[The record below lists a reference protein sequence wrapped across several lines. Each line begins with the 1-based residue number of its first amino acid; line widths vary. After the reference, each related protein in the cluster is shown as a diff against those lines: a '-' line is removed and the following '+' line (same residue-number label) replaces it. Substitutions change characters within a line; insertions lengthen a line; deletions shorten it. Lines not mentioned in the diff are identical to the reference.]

1 MAAGRSINYQINF
14 NANTQQAKAQIDSL
28 FASVNKL
35 ASQPTQI
42 VNVSSLKEGVRTAQ
56 QLQTV
61 LQKSVDATTG
71 DLNLSQFSTQMKN
84 AGLTVTQLASKLN
97 ALGPE
102 GAQAFGQ
109 LTTAVANA
117 QISVKRTTTLF
128 DSFLATLKHTAQYQ
142 LSTTMLNAFIGSI
155 HSAISY
161 VKNLD
166 EALTN
171 ISVVTGM
178 SDAKLADFASRAQSL
193 GKELKASTLEVAN
206 AALIYFQQGDSMA
219 AAMEKATITMKAAN
233 VSFNSSAKQMS
244 EYLTAVWNSYQVGAD
259 QLEHYVDIMAALGS
273 KTATSMEE
281 IAAAMKKVAAT
292 ANTVGVSFDQ
302 MSSIISTVSSV
313 TREAPESI
321 GTAFKTILAR
331 MGDLKVGNLT
341 EDGVTVTLGSVSSQ
355 LKKIG
360 VNILSANG
368 EMRDMGTIIEEV
380 GTKWQ
385 GFNSAQ
391 KAAIAQAIAGKRQYT
406 QMMALFENFGDY
418 QNNLKIA
425 ENSDGALED
434 MQERWATGWEAA
446 ANRVQNAMQGI
457 WSSLINNK
465 AVTAS
470 LNVIADLTN
479 GIGALIEKMGGIV
492 PIIAMIGGAFGTQL
506 GGKASKA
513 ITSVKDRIASLFGKE
528 TSGAKKTRQE
538 FLDQYEKGNM
548 TGTQLQHAKKNLTLS
563 QRYYGMKDRLT
574 QEQRDKWDATTKRL
588 QEAQARETAAE
599 AGKKAA
605 RDKRLFGEQKLNN
618 ITDLSTSEAQ
628 KNLDKIR
635 KNYEKKKADRE
646 KDRGDFDYDKQ
657 LKKLQKQRDS
667 EQQKAD
673 KQYQFLIGESD
684 EKLESLRGKLGGH
697 TAASKKYDNELKE
710 IAEKKKNKHLTR
722 DERAQL
728 TAQEEDLNQKK
739 KDQDQTIANIQAQ
752 IEKERKIRDK
762 NQAELD
768 KPKQDYE
775 KEKEK
780 LDARKAQNDKID
792 KKDKEKYE
800 QQKKEQKEAMLED
813 LAKVGVSE
821 KALSQKNDKGHSLVE
836 AYFSEDKKE
845 AKKAGE
851 EVAQIY
857 KEAVA
862 EGMSNKSKNM
872 TTLNKGKK
880 LSELFAGGDKSD
892 QTKKEIAQD
901 TTKLLTN
908 FNEADGDAEYNQ
920 EILSKIQDQVKD
932 NEKLKNMITTSTGEN
947 GQQTL
952 TFNVKFQVDEENL
965 SEVLD
970 ALNTATDQYDNKIDE
985 QQANQIELG
994 DQYLG
999 EHGSEGI
1006 KQQIEGQQ
1014 EEDIYQEE
1022 IEQAQEDQKKDE
1034 EELGDTAPEVEA
1046 TEAFISLGAA
1056 AVSAYSGIQSVISAF
1071 SALSDPDLSPLEK
1084 ATALITGLSGAI
1096 ISFTSVGRSMNTV
1109 MTWVASAAKVHA
1121 AAAMIEAGATEGQTA
1136 AQLKNTAVTAL
1147 NAKIKDKLNHTQG
1160 GLLAKTLAYIAAL
1173 WSEKP
1178 ALAADGVS
1186 AEAAAAANEALA
1198 AAKLKVIGIA
1208 ALFVVALVGAAIAIN
1223 NFIQSQQE
1231 VKPTLEEVQD
1241 AISNSS
1247 SSIKELKTNLQQLSA
1262 IMNDTSLSY
1271 DEQLEKINEITEA
1284 YGVQASA
1291 LAVLS
1296 GNYANFR
1303 SQISQQAVQQSQI
1316 NVQEAQSN
1324 FELARESADLLNWGN
1339 DSFQGRYDTGY
1350 SFATRDYSPDLKIP
1364 NSRSRFAGWRGIESQ
1379 LPVDRYRA
1387 SLYNDTAWTDYGWMP
1402 DKNTKGLYAEHF
1414 DDVKR
1419 STKNDKVFSQE
1430 GNLWRNEKFVKDLVA
1445 HNFAVSED
1453 FQFGVNKN
1461 KIDVQDLIWL
1471 ENVLTGKEKGY
1482 EDFANFTSLEGTYSN
1497 YIQSVLETKN
1507 INEIIAALENLN
1519 TSQLESQI
1527 YSYFDKKKVD
1537 FLNINGLESDLN
1549 STLDIISGIISDNS
1563 LDWENSFSSILNFL
1577 SGFSSEFG
1585 TATTKIQAL
1594 YELATQTAA
1603 FYGKDVQDVWNKFV
1617 ISKLSTLDADAI
1629 IKIHPTEIQI
1639 DDEGRYHISD
1649 AVESYVQNAVELET
1663 ANNKRSKIKENKNI
1677 LTGNDLTADNLSSLQ
1692 SQDFLTD
1699 ENIELLK
1706 RSGSATRTTLYDSW
1720 YEQFIRDTINADQEQ
1735 LNNLPT
1741 LMREA
1746 EQKKEEGYTDLQER
1760 AQNDEY
1766 SGLTFDHSLTGEAL
1780 YNEIAF
1786 QQEEV
1791 YKKNSL
1797 INQILTDHESMDPS
1811 IFIETYGDI
1820 LEKQWGWDRT
1830 NDSDL
1835 SWLIAQLQD
1844 EQITT
1849 SNTLSLYEELL
1860 NPITLLNNSLL
1871 DYAQQQKDLP
1881 KELENLSYELN
1892 TTILRNKYANTAS
1905 KWSSAISKQGDL
1917 DAETLAVLQSSDE
1930 NALDQYQTLSSSE
1943 WNKYVYEQ
1951 AQSQYDLLLELYD
1964 EDSAEYA
1971 AILDEKKNLTEN
1983 YYKTLQDAAK
1993 QAAELQEKE
2002 WDKIIK
2008 GAESAISAASSISD
2022 GKVTFE
2028 SIENLRAG
2036 LDAAGVSAE
2045 RIEEIIDR
2053 ISNAKGN
2060 KEQIR
2065 ASMVAEAEAA
2075 LAKLGAQ
2082 NAELQEYK
2090 GLVTELDTS
2099 LVDGTEINI
2108 KADVENSQDVTNEVS
2123 TAVKDA
2129 DSSVHVEA
2137 ETDDMGREI
2146 RKAVDNADGTKTITM
2161 ANGSTFTGEVSQA
2174 VDNADGTVTVTLD
2187 NGSKVNISDTLS
2199 AAIKTGT
2206 HNGYIT
2212 LKLGNG
2218 TDFSGE
2224 IKSVLHNPDAD
2235 QIYHLQLADDS
2246 EFATNVSAA
2255 FGIDEQTNKRIVTLG
2270 LDEQNTFAISEQIA
2284 GIFANKDKEGNIIG
2298 WKVKL
2303 ADGSIKDIT
2312 AQIETQRQ
2320 ALGEDGV
2327 IDIDALLDID
2337 DKQLTDLDGNLKN
2350 TRYVKVVAQIDK
2362 SQLERLNYYQDVW
2375 KNGMTRNDRNW
2386 YYGIAR
2392 YASVMTKE
2400 GLKEITKDKYI
2411 PDLATG
2417 KQQQGYAEQLALL
2430 QFADNLKENDELLK
2444 DGIIEEDGKFSLN
2457 EDSLLG
2463 SFLSVVTA
2471 MIRSGDKNNIYVAQM
2486 LLEGI
2491 GSSLQH
2497 LIPGFDWVS
2506 FLTGLDDGVYGG
2518 FAQVLRIESPSKLT
2532 MGLAPWLLAGLSVG
2546 IKKEVSNWN
2555 MPDIFPLTEKI
2566 SNGFKEV
2573 LNEVDW
2579 NKDLD
2584 TLLND
2589 NDLIEKF
2596 NKIGISTETYQN
2608 LVKSV
2613 ATNKQQKD
2621 SIVNSQAFK
2630 DEVNRRYYSANNLAT
2645 PGINQSYVFVNDDGT
2660 LYKYSNSNR
2669 PIRRYKSKSQISDEV
2684 LAEWGNSVNLQRA
2697 MAQATQEY
2705 FDNYFETKEWN
2716 TDSEQFSAVQKN
2728 ILNSAMAAALKKIG
2742 AQSYEDVM
2750 NNSVLFDN
2758 FYAEFMRYLNEEG
2771 KQIQNAVDQ
2780 TWASIK
2786 DSWLNGL
2793 KEIYAEDEEIAQKT
2807 YSLWENTFKAIA
2819 TARQSILE
2827 GKTPIEGMF
2836 GDTSALSAIVESYL
2850 NAGKKIEEVKN
2861 ILTGDDVSQL
2871 IFEPFDFEN
2880 YRNSGNQR
2888 YLNTNKGGTQ
2898 FTDTTWQQY
2907 NANVDKEIDA
2917 WMAKDDRNQFM
2928 AEVLTPEKL
2937 AKLEAGTDEEKAF
2950 FAELLEKGIVTQ
2962 NENTK
2967 NYSFDSTHEI
2977 TGEIIELWKNALHLF
2992 TQEEVNNVLSTA
3004 WTEVAAQRYNIA
3016 DSGRTTAE
3024 TAIAK
3029 QQSDLDA
3036 VQKAKELKLQGKDLD
3051 SLTYDEK
3058 QAVLRLTGAQDLASV
3073 SLDSLNSAA
3082 SKCANIIANLAN
3094 TMAQAMYLIQNGQ
3107 ADTFEIGEDGTVT
3120 AYKYETV
3127 DKVDDVKYKQYMRD
3141 HGYGFDEKSGK
3152 YFQLSADGQSF
3163 ETTGEG
3169 NNKEKIEADQ
3179 TLLDA
3184 AHKFATTVKIK
3195 VELTGDKANVTGST
3209 VDSGQA
3215 AVEDLKKT
3223 ARDSAASLADMSAEE
3238 FDDYTARLYEILD
3251 TTGKA
3256 FSALDETETQ
3266 AFYNLTTKI
3275 KLAEDGFSA
3284 LQATSKDTWK
3294 ILNKQTKVST
3304 SEYSKTLSAMKSNM
3318 SKIFGV
3324 DLKKLTNKFVEDHLD
3339 ELHKMATGTEKE
3351 AIAAQDAIQD
3361 DLVAAFMETE
3371 GLDATVTINVD
3382 GVPTA
3387 INILDLFQ
3395 NQLDQWDGKDIGFTI
3410 TPDMTPAIDSMNS
3423 LIQTGTMAATQI
3435 DKALN
3440 SIGWE
3445 PKITWQKVQ
3454 MVNDTATEGMVTVQD
3469 DNGKTYTVRQSDVM
3483 TTNNETYI
3491 PIIGSA
3497 TKISAPGGGPRPN
3510 LSGGGGSKAKKLDKK
3525 DPEDEI
3531 ERYHHVNKTLDRLSN
3546 QLDEVDKKKS
3556 RIYGKSYLD
3565 YISQEIALT
3574 EKQCDTYQRYID
3586 EAKEYLKLDTERVV
3600 SLGAIFDE
3608 YGNIANYDQVMQNI
3622 LDAYNAFIDEYN
3634 AMDADTQQSE
3644 EVEQRKEDWDKW
3656 YDEKKKW
3663 IENYEETVQTIY
3675 EQNNN
3680 LLDAQN
3686 KISEKMLEGIQYKV
3700 EIHVELTDAEKE
3712 YLDYINNKYEEI
3724 LMKQGEAMSNLVKE
3738 TDLTVSNLAALGKEK
3753 EELDAAFAS
3762 GKLNQANYVDG
3773 LKDLNSQVLD
3783 NLSTLQELKTS
3794 IEEFYGTTLETATS
3808 DFDKQTAKVKAASE
3822 AMSSYISILALV
3834 GKGSNLKELTKFYDS
3849 QYQYNLQSLQMQQE
3863 YLNTLKKEEQ
3873 YYLERINSAEGLTET
3888 ERKQY
3893 EALEETLN
3901 NVQSNI
3907 LSDTQSTLQA
3917 IAEAFNNEVEIIIS
3931 DLEKMIAGSDSSLQD
3946 LADAYSYY
3954 QEQQGRYVTSAREL
3968 YEVNKLNRNIEKT
3981 MATTTSTVNKNL
3993 LAALQERINKQ
4004 SEENEL
4010 TEYNVE
4016 MNQLQYELLL
4026 KKIALEEAQNAK
4038 NTVRL
4043 TRDAGGN
4050 YVYQYTA
4057 NQEDILSKEQEYE
4070 DVLQQINDLS
4080 VNRVRDLESQLLQ
4093 IYQNT
4098 TQKMREIAEDQTL
4111 TEEEK
4116 YAKIQTLMD
4125 QFKEQTNYIQEQYNI
4140 ASAHLIKSNEVISE
4154 HYNKALVEH
4163 SQNAENG
4170 LNQTIAKMIENTQQ
4184 FQQAMED
4191 ACTNKIPSA
4200 MDQMKERID
4209 SVTETTNS
4217 SYGSMADSLGNYNK
4231 VAEDAVD
4238 QNNKI
4243 ADGLE
4248 NEVLPAIHDI
4258 TTAWDEY
4265 ATKLKEV
4272 INVYEEMYQTI
4283 IKTLQAQGKLSN
4295 AEELKSQVQNQGN
4308 SSSNG
4313 GLTDGT
4319 PDVKKPD
4326 TPSSSN
4332 GGGGGGGGNNPT
4344 NDAGTGGTNA
4354 NTLSI
4359 IYKTLV
4365 TAGPSTGTSGGGV
4378 PIGPSTLKVGST
4390 GTIKWN
4396 CADGYVQG
4404 GSEVSDPALAQIS
4417 GNTITALAAGS
4428 VTVTLKYWDRNKT
4441 SINTMTESALSII
4454 NSGKHQLESKKA
4466 DKVYGYATG
4475 GIADFTGPAWLDGT
4489 KSKPELVLSASDTQN
4504 ILATVE
4510 SVRKLDSSTL
4520 RLLNNYI
4527 ANASLAMAFGLSNM
4541 SAQSVLGG
4549 VDTLRQDVHITA
4561 EFPNATNSQEIEDAF
4576 DSLINRAAQFITTK
4590 N

>member
-1 MAAGRSINYQINF
+1 MAVGRSINYQINF

-56 QLQTV
+56 QLQAI
-61 LQKSVDATTG
+61 LQKSVDTTTG

-128 DSFLATLKHTAQYQ
+128 DSFLATLKRTAQYQ
-142 LSTTMLNAFIGSI
+142 LSTTMLNAFVGSI

-178 SDAKLADFASRAQSL
+178 SDAKLANFASRAQAL
-193 GKELKASTLEVAN
+193 GKELKASTLDVAN

-281 IAAAMKKVAAT
+281 IAAAMQKVAAT

-331 MGDLKVGNLT
+331 MGDLKVGSLT
-341 EDGVTVTLGSVSSQ
+341 EDGITVTLGTVSSQ
-355 LKKIG
+355 LKQIG
-360 VNILSANG
+360 VNILGANG
-368 EMRDMGTIIEEV
+368 EMRDMGTIIEEI

-391 KAAIAQAIAGKRQYT
+391 KAALAQAIAGKRQYT

-418 QNNLKIA
+418 QNNMKIA
-425 ENSDGALED
+425 EDSDGTLEN
-434 MQERWATGWEAA
+434 MQNRWATSWEAA

-470 LNVIADLTN
+470 LNVIADITN
-479 GIGALIEKMGGIV
+479 GIGTLIEKMGGIV
-492 PIIAMIGGAFGTQL
+492 PVIAMIGGAFGTQL

-528 TSGAKKTRQE
+528 TSSAKKTRQE

-548 TGTQLQHAKKNLTLS
+548 TGTQLQHAKKNLALS

-635 KNYEKKKADRE
+635 KNYEKKRADRA
-646 KDRGDFDYDKQ
+646 KDRGDFDYKKQ
-657 LKKLQKQRDS
+657 LKELQDQRDS
-667 EQQKAD
+667 EQKKANGQYKSLID
-673 KQYQFLIGESD
+673 ESNKQLN
-684 EKLESLRGKLGGH
+684 SLQGKLGGH
-697 TAASKKYDNELKE
+697 TTASNNYDNQLKE
-710 IAEKKKNKHLTR
+710 IAKEKTNKHLTR
-722 DERAQL
+722 NERAQL
-728 TAQEEDLNQKK
+728 TAQEETLNQKK
-739 KDQDQTIANIQAQ
+739 KDQDQIIADVQAQ

-768 KPKQDYE
+768 KPEQNYA

-792 KKDKEKYE
+792 EKDKEKYE

-813 LAKVGVSE
+813 LAKVGISE
-821 KALSQKNDKGHSLVE
+821 KTLSRKNDKNHSLVE
-836 AYFSEDKKE
+836 AYFSEDKEE

-851 EVAQIY
+851 EVAQTY

-862 EGMSNKSKNM
+862 KGISNKSKNM

-880 LSELFAGGDKSD
+880 LSELFAGGNKSD
-892 QTKKEIAQD
+892 QAKKEIAQD
-901 TTKLLTN
+901 TTELLTN
-908 FNEADGDAEYNQ
+908 LNETDGDTEYNQ
-920 EILSKIQDQVKD
+920 KILSKIQDQVKD

-952 TFNVKFQVDEENL
+952 TFNVEFQVDEENL
-965 SEVLD
+965 GEVLD
-970 ALNTATDQYDNKIDE
+970 VLNTATDQYDNKIDE
-985 QQANQIELG
+985 QQRNQIELG

-1014 EEDIYQEE
+1014 EEDIHQEE

-1034 EELGDTAPEVEA
+1034 EDLGDIAPEVKA

-1056 AVSAYSGIQSVISAF
+1056 AASAYSGIQSVISAF

-1096 ISFTSVGRSMNTV
+1096 ISFTSVGQSMNTV
-1109 MTWVASAAKVHA
+1109 MTWAASAAKAHA

-1136 AQLKNTAVTAL
+1136 AQLKNTAVTEL
-1147 NAKIKDKLNHTQG
+1147 NTKIKNKLNHTQG
-1160 GLLAKTLAYIAAL
+1160 GLLAKTLAYITAL
-1173 WSEKP
+1173 WSEQP
-1178 ALAADGVS
+1178 AVEADGVS
-1186 AEAAAAANEALA
+1186 AEAAAAANKALA

-1247 SSIKELKTNLQQLSA
+1247 SSIRELKTNLQQLSA

-1271 DEQLEKINEITEA
+1271 DEQIEKINEITEA

-1296 GNYANFR
+1296 GNYANFKR
-1303 SQISQQAVQQSQI
+1303 QISEQAVQQSQI
-1316 NVQEAQSN
+1316 NAQEAKSAWNLVKDFLDLTDWWGDN
-1324 FELARESADLLNWGN
+1324 FKGRVKSGNSDLTTHIQTYDPITDSYDIFNANNGWYGLESFMPNK
-1339 DSFQGRYDTGY
+1339 DT
-1350 SFATRDYSPDLKIP
+1350 
-1364 NSRSRFAGWRGIESQ
+1364 
-1379 LPVDRYRA
+1379 YRA
-1387 SLYNDTAWTDYGWMP
+1387 SLYNESTWKALNENWTADG
-1402 DKNTKGLYAEHF
+1402 NTKGFYTEYF
-1414 DDVKR
+1414 NDVSRDSKKTQLFSR
-1419 STKNDKVFSQE
+1419 EGKLWKNSDFIKAL
-1430 GNLWRNEKFVKDLVA
+1430 ND
-1445 HNFAVSED
+1445 HNFAISSD
-1453 FQFGVNKN
+1453 FQFGVSNK
-1461 KIDVQDLIWL
+1461 VTAEDLAWL
-1471 ENVLTGKEKGY
+1471 GKVLTGKEAGY
-1482 EDFANFTSLEGTYSN
+1482 EDFANFTQQEGSYSN
-1497 YIQSVLETKN
+1497 LIWHILENKN
-1507 INEIIAALENLN
+1507 VSQVISALENLN

-1527 YSYFDKKKVD
+1527 YSYFDKNRID
-1537 FLNINGLESDLN
+1537 FLNIDGLESDLT
-1549 STLDIISGIISDNS
+1549 STLGIISGIIRDNS
-1563 LDWENSFSSILNFL
+1563 LDWEDSFLSILNFL

-1603 FYGKDVQDVWNKFV
+1603 FYGKDVQDVWDKFV
-1617 ISKLSTLDADAI
+1617 TSKLSTLDADAI
-1629 IKIHPTEIQI
+1629 IKIHPTEIQM
-1639 DDEGRYHISD
+1639 DKKGNYLISD
-1649 AVESYVQNAVELET
+1649 AVESYVQNAVKSET
-1663 ANNKRSKIKENKNI
+1663 ANNKRGKIKENKSV

-1706 RSGSATRTTLYDSW
+1706 RSGSATRTTLYNSW
-1720 YEQFIRDTINADQEQ
+1720 YEQFIRDTIDADQEQ
-1735 LNNLPT
+1735 LDNLPT
-1741 LMREA
+1741 LMKEA
-1746 EQKKEEGYTDLQER
+1746 EQKREEGYKDLQKR
-1760 AQNDEY
+1760 AQETEY
-1766 SGLTFDHSLTGEAL
+1766 SGLAFDHRLTGEML
-1780 YNEIAF
+1780 YQDIYS
-1786 QQEEV
+1786 QQDKVRKE
-1791 YKKNSL
+1791 NSL
-1797 INQILTDHESMDPS
+1797 INQILADNESMEPS
-1811 IFIETYGDI
+1811 VFIETYGKI
-1820 LEKQWGWDRT
+1820 LKDQYGWNEDDEEHTLSKTITQLKTKQI
-1830 NDSDL
+1830 N
-1835 SWLIAQLQD
+1835 
-1844 EQITT
+1844 T
-1849 SNTLSLYEELL
+1849 SETLSLYNELL
-1860 NPITLLNNSLL
+1860 NPITLLNDSLL

-1881 KELENLSYELN
+1881 KELENLSYELD
-1892 TTILRNKYANTAS
+1892 TTILRSKYANTAS

-1917 DAETLAVLQSSDE
+1917 DAETLAVLQSSNE
-1930 NALDQYQTLSSSE
+1930 NALNQYQTLSSSE

-1964 EDSAEYA
+1964 KDSAEYA

-1993 QAAELQEKE
+1993 QAAEVQEKE

-2008 GAESAISAASSISD
+2008 GAESAMSAASSMSS

-2028 SIENLRAG
+2028 SLENLRAG

-2045 RIEEIIDR
+2045 RIEEIINR
-2053 ISNAKGN
+2053 IYNAKGD

-2075 LAKLGAQ
+2075 LAKLS
-2082 NAELQEYK
+2082 AESAEVQEYK

-2108 KADVENSQDVTNEVS
+2108 KAEVENSQDVTNEVS
-2123 TAVKDA
+2123 TAVKSA

-2137 ETDDMGREI
+2137 ETDDVSDQI
-2146 RKAVDNADGTKTITM
+2146 RRAVKAAPGEKVITMSDGSTITGQVKEAIENADG
-2161 ANGSTFTGEVSQA
+2161 SV
-2174 VDNADGTVTVTLD
+2174 VVTLD
-2187 NGSKVNISDTLS
+2187 NDSQVELGKGVRG
-2199 AAIKTGT
+2199 AITYGT
-2206 HNGYIT
+2206 NNGNIT
-2212 LKLGNG
+2212 LKLANG
-2218 TDFSGE
+2218 RSFSGQ
-2224 IKSVLHNPDAD
+2224 ITSVLRNPDD
-2235 QIYHLQLADDS
+2235 PQRYTLQLANGSDFETD
-2246 EFATNVSAA
+2246 VDAA
-2255 FGIDEQTNKRIVTLG
+2255 FGVNESGQRVIKIEKDGESFEVLADNV
-2270 LDEQNTFAISEQIA
+2270 A
-2284 GIFANKDKEGNIIG
+2284 GIFAPKNKDGKDGWTIKFKDGTLAQLTTDLQNALSPGNSKDSYPIDVKINLIRDQLDELMTELSKQQELNYTV
-2298 WKVKL
+2298 KVDTTQMRNSAYLETVMKSMNSGDLREYIKLTNKGYDKKLLNTDNNGLFHIYGGYGDYYLGTHQRAALTYLSTKL
-2303 ADGSIKDIT
+2303 AGDRETLRSSYDETTGKLQQNSYADSMIRQLVAILGKNSHYSG
-2312 AQIETQRQ
+2312 ETQQ
-2320 ALGEDGV
+2320 VAL
-2327 IDIDALLDID
+2327 
-2337 DKQLTDLDGNLKN
+2337 
-2350 TRYVKVVAQIDK
+2350 
-2362 SQLERLNYYQDVW
+2362 
-2375 KNGMTRNDRNW
+2375 M
-2386 YYGIAR
+2386 
-2392 YASVMTKE
+2392 
-2400 GLKEITKDKYI
+2400 
-2411 PDLATG
+2411 
-2417 KQQQGYAEQLALL
+2417 LL
-2430 QFADNLKENDELLK
+2430 QGLAA
-2444 DGIIEEDGKFSLN
+2444 GIQE
-2457 EDSLLG
+2457 
-2463 SFLSVVTA
+2463 A
-2471 MIRSGDKNNIYVAQM
+2471 
-2486 LLEGI
+2486 
-2491 GSSLQH
+2491 
-2497 LIPGFDWVS
+2497 IPGFDWSGYVQGLGVTIDDAFKS
-2506 FLTGLDDGVYGG
+2506 ELLIFSPSRLTKALAPYLFEGLAVGIKEANEAFEVPELTGL
-2518 FAQVLRIESPSKLT
+2518 A
-2532 MGLAPWLLAGLSVG
+2532 
-2546 IKKEVSNWN
+2546 
-2555 MPDIFPLTEKI
+2555 EKI
-2566 SNGFKEV
+2566 AKGFEAEIGK
-2573 LNEVDW
+2573 VDFS
-2579 NKDLD
+2579 KGLD
-2584 TLLND
+2584 ELLND
-2589 NDLIEKF
+2589 NGLKEKF
-2596 NKIGISTETYQN
+2596 NQAGFTDEDFTTY
-2608 LVKSV
+2608 V
-2613 ATNKQQKD
+2613 AGGYATYD
-2621 SIVNSQAFK
+2621 EEAFK
-2630 DEVNRRYYSANNLAT
+2630 NSDFFKQEVNKRLAQKHQVLDRSPQLGKSLRLNWNKFSKIVADYSVPEISAEEIKAT
-2645 PGINQSYVFVNDDGT
+2645 EE
-2660 LYKYSNSNR
+2660 
-2669 PIRRYKSKSQISDEV
+2669 EV
-2684 LAEWGNSVNLQRA
+2684 LQDYQDKLLTLLQ
-2697 MAQATQEY
+2697 AQ
-2705 FDNYFETKEWN
+2705 
-2716 TDSEQFSAVQKN
+2716 TDSWFSDTKWNSSSELSNFQKN
-2728 ILNSAMAAALKKIG
+2728 VMNDAMEATLKKYN
-2742 AQSYEDVM
+2742 ATRYEDI
-2750 NNSVLFDN
+2750 SPEEQDAFIED
-2758 FYAEFMRYLNEEG
+2758 FYKNIEAGAKEAL
-2771 KQIQNAVDQ
+2771 NAVKK

-2786 DSWLNGL
+2786 DTWLNGL
-2793 KEIYAEDEEIAQKT
+2793 KELYTADEETARKT
-2807 YSLWENTFKAIA
+2807 YTLWENTFKAIA

-2836 GDTSALSAIVESYL
+2836 GDTNALSAIVESYL
-2850 NAGKKIEEVKN
+2850 NAGKKIEDIRD
-2861 ILTGDDVSQL
+2861 ILTGNDVTQL

-2888 YLNTNKGGTQ
+2888 YLNIDKEGTQ
-2898 FTDTTWQQY
+2898 FIDTSVEDY
-2907 NANVDKEIDA
+2907 NKNVNKEVQA
-2917 WMAKDDRNQFM
+2917 WMNSDSRNAFM
-2928 AEVLTPEKL
+2928 AEVLTPDKLMSLASGTTEEQEMLEELITTGVVNKTKGKDGAADSYSFNKSTQATVSKEIVDML
-2937 AKLEAGTDEEKAF
+2937 AKSLY
-2950 FAELLEKGIVTQ
+2950 LSTQ
-2962 NENTK
+2962 K
-2967 NYSFDSTHEI
+2967 
-2977 TGEIIELWKNALHLF
+2977 
-2992 TQEEVNNVLSTA
+2992 EVNNVLSTA
-3004 WTEVAAQRYNIA
+3004 WTEIASQRYNIA

-3029 QQSDLDA
+3029 QQGDLEA

-3082 SKCANIIANLAN
+3082 SKCANMIANLAD

-3120 AYKYETV
+3120 AYKQ
-3127 DKVDDVKYKQYMRD
+3127 VKGKYD
-3141 HGYGFDEKSGK
+3141 TLEKSMASRGFYYDK
-3152 YFQLSADGQSF
+3152 DADAYL
-3163 ETTGEG
+3163 TAEG
-3169 NNKEKIEADQ
+3169 LEASEQIIEQAKKDL
-3179 TLLDA
+3179 THLEL
-3184 AHKFATTVKIK
+3184 VP
-3195 VELTGDKANVTGST
+3195 LTGDKANVTGST
-3209 VDSGQA
+3209 VDSGQK
-3215 AVEDLKKT
+3215 AVEDLKRT
-3223 ARDSAASLADMSAEE
+3223 ARDSAASLAGMSTEE
-3238 FDDYTARLYEILD
+3238 FDDYAARLYEVLD
-3251 TTGKA
+3251 TTGTA
-3256 FSALDETETQ
+3256 FSELTDIETQ
-3266 AFYNLTTKI
+3266 AFYNLTAKI

-3423 LIQTGTMAATQI
+3423 LIQAGTMASTQI
-3435 DKALN
+3435 SEALGD
-3440 SIGWE
+3440 IGWQPQIE
-3445 PKITWQKVQ
+3445 WQKVE
-3454 MVNDTATEGMVTVQD
+3454 MVSETATNGLVTVQD
-3469 DNGKTYTVRQSDVM
+3469 DKGKTYTVQSTDIMKNDMGVF
-3483 TTNNETYI
+3483 I
-3491 PIIGSA
+3491 PVIGSA
-3497 TKISAPGGGPRPN
+3497 KKITPPGGGPRPN
-3510 LSGGGGSKAKKLDKK
+3510 PSGGGGSKAKKLDKK

-3680 LLDAQN
+3680 LLEAQN

-3712 YLDYINNKYEEI
+3712 YLDYVNDKYEEI
-3724 LMKQGEAMSNLVKE
+3724 LMKQGEVMSNLVKE

-3762 GKLNQANYVDG
+3762 GKLNQADYVDG

-3794 IEEFYGTTLETATS
+3794 IEEFYGDTLETATN

-3863 YLNTLKKEEQ
+3863 YLNTLKKEEE
-3873 YYLERINSAEGLTET
+3873 YYLERMNSAEGLTET

-3931 DLEKMIAGSDSSLQD
+3931 DLEKMIAGSDNSLQD

-3954 QEQQGRYVTSAREL
+3954 QEEQERYVTSAREL
-3968 YEVNKLNRNIEKT
+3968 YEVNKLNRSIEKT

-4163 SQNAENG
+4163 SQNAQNG

-4209 SVTETTNS
+4209 SVTDTTNT

-4248 NEVLPAIHDI
+4248 NEVLPAIHNI

-4265 ATKLKEV
+4265 AAKLKEV

-4283 IKTLQAQGKLSN
+4283 VRTLQAQGKLSN

-4308 SSSNG
+4308 SSPSG
-4313 GLTDGT
+4313 GLTTGT
-4319 PDVKKPD
+4319 PGVNPPKQSEENQANDSGNKTGKDSKHGYKVTGKYLGDVKEGYDFPAK
-4326 TPSSSN
+4326 N
-4332 GGGGGGGGNNPT
+4332 GDLATAKTTAENCL
-4344 NDAGTGGTNA
+4344 AGLTKAGWTD
-4354 NTLSI
+4354 
-4359 IYKTLV
+4359 LV
-4365 TAGPSTGTSGGGV
+4365 
-4378 PIGPSTLKVGST
+4378 
-4390 GTIKWN
+4390 IK
-4396 CADGYVQG
+4396 A
-4404 GSEVSDPALAQIS
+4404 
-4417 GNTITALAAGS
+4417 
-4428 VTVTLKYWDRNKT
+4428 
-4441 SINTMTESALSII
+4441 
-4454 NSGKHQLESKKA
+4454 
-4466 DKVYGYATG
+4466 YATG

-4489 KSKPELVLSASDTQN
+4489 KSKPELVLNSGDTQN
-4504 ILATVE
+4504 LLAAVE

-4527 ANASLAMAFGLSNM
+4527 ANASLAMTFGLSTM
-4541 SAQSVLGG
+4541 SAQSVFGG
-4549 VDTLRQDVHITA
+4549 ADSLRQDVHITA

-4590 N
+4590 S

>member
-56 QLQTV
+56 QLQAV
-61 LQKSVDATTG
+61 LQKSVDTTTG

-117 QISVKRTTTLF
+117 QISVKRTTTLL

-178 SDAKLADFASRAQSL
+178 SDAKLANFASRAQSL

-341 EDGVTVTLGSVSSQ
+341 EDGVSVTLGSVSSQ

-368 EMRDMGTIIEEV
+368 EMRDMGTIIEEI

-391 KAAIAQAIAGKRQYT
+391 KAALAQAIAGKRQYT

-425 ENSDGALED
+425 ENSDGALEE
-434 MQERWATGWEAA
+434 MQGRWATSWEAA

-492 PIIAMIGGAFGTQL
+492 PIITMIGTAFGAQL
-506 GGKASKA
+506 GGKAQQA
-513 ITSVKDRIASLFGKE
+513 VTAVKDRIAMIFGKD
-528 TSGAKKTRQE
+528 TSNAKKIRQD
-538 FLDQYEKGNM
+538 FLKQYEKGNI
-548 TGTQLQHAKKNLTLS
+548 TGTQLQHAQKNLTLQ
-563 QRYYGMKDRLT
+563 QRYDGMKDKLT
-574 QEQRDKWDATTKRL
+574 QDQRDKWKTITTQL
-588 QEAQARETAAE
+588 QEAQGREVAAE
-599 AGKKAA
+599 AEMDKA
-605 RDKRLFGEQKLNN
+605 RIKRLSGDSRVES
-618 ITDLSTSEAQ
+618 ITDLSTSGIQ

-635 KNYEKKKADRE
+635 QNYDKKKTSRE
-646 KDRGDFDYDKQ
+646 KDRSDFDYDKQ
-657 LKKLQKQRDS
+657 SKELTDKYEKEQRH
-667 EQQKAD
+667 
-673 KQYQFLIGESD
+673 
-684 EKLESLRGKLGGH
+684 LRGQVTKHTNNITDLNRELGGH
-697 TAASKKYDNELKE
+697 TGAKKRIDAKLNE
-710 IAEKKKNKHLTR
+710 IAEKKKNG
-722 DERAQL
+722 QL
-728 TAQEEDLNQKK
+728 TEEEIAEEENFKKRKAEKEEKIADIQKQIAEHAKQKDENQKK
-739 KDQDQTIANIQAQ
+739 LAKSQQDQ
-752 IEKERKIRDK
+752 EKE
-762 NQAELD
+762 Q
-768 KPKQDYE
+768 
-775 KEKEK
+775 EK

-792 KKDKEKYE
+792 EKDKEKYE
-800 QQKKEQKEAMLED
+800 QQKKEQKLAMAKD
-813 LAKVGVSE
+813 LAKVGIS
-821 KALSQKNDKGHSLVE
+821 SDYIGKNDNGTSLIDE
-836 AYFSEDKKE
+836 FFSEDKTK
-845 AKKAGE
+845 AQKAGE
-851 EVAQIY
+851 KIGELY

-862 EGMSNKSKNM
+862 KGISNKSQN
-872 TTLNKGKK
+872 TSILNKGKV
-880 LSELFAGGDKSD
+880 LSNLFAGGDKSD
-892 QTKKEIAQD
+892 KAKEQIVKQTTD
-901 TTKLLTN
+901 LLTGL
-908 FNEADGDAEYNQ
+908 NETGENEDYNQ
-920 EILSKIQDQVKD
+920 QILSHVQRQIGN
-932 NEKLKNMITTSTGEN
+932 NENLKNMITASKDEAGKEI
-947 GQQTL
+947 L
-952 TFNVKFQVDEENL
+952 TFNVEFQVNEKNL
-965 SEVLD
+965 GEVLD
-970 ALNTATDQYDNKIDE
+970 ALNTVTDQYDNDIDK
-985 QQANQIELG
+985 QQASQIELG
-994 DQYLG
+994 DQYVG
-999 EHGSEGI
+999 EQASEGF
-1006 KQQIEGQQ
+1006 KAQIESAQQ
-1014 EEDIYQEE
+1014 EDIAREAK
-1022 IEQAQEDQKKDE
+1022 EQAQEDQKELENEAKDE
-1034 EELGDTAPEVEA
+1034 EPETTLADSFVAVGTA
-1046 TEAFISLGAA
+1046 IG
-1056 AVSAYSGIQSVISAF
+1056 SAYSMLTQFKG
-1071 SALSDPDLSPLEK
+1071 ALDVLNSDATPTEK
-1084 ATALITGLSGAI
+1084 LAAGFTALIG
-1096 ISFTSVGRSMNTV
+1096 V
-1109 MTWVASAAKVHA
+1109 VASANTLFQSAVTITKGLATAQKVLNGTKIAETGLEKLLIALKNKSIITSMKNNAIKLVEIVRTEGLAKALGKVAVKLTAIQVAGGPLLWVVLAISA
-1121 AAAMIEAGATEGQTA
+1121 AVVGLVYATGKIIEAINKADEARPTVEKYA
-1136 AQLKNTAVTAL
+1136 EAVERNVESANSLKTAL
-1147 NAKIKDKLNHTQG
+1147 QTVAS
-1160 GLLAKTLAYIAAL
+1160 TLH
-1173 WSEKP
+1173 
-1178 ALAADGVS
+1178 
-1186 AEAAAAANEALA
+1186 
-1198 AAKLKVIGIA
+1198 
-1208 ALFVVALVGAAIAIN
+1208 
-1223 NFIQSQQE
+1223 
-1231 VKPTLEEVQD
+1231 
-1241 AISNSS
+1241 
-1247 SSIKELKTNLQQLSA
+1247 
-1262 IMNDTSLSY
+1262 DTSLAY
-1271 DEQLEKINEITEA
+1271 DEQLAKINEATAA
-1284 YGVQASA
+1284 YGVQMSM
-1291 LAVLS
+1291 LELLS
-1296 GNYANFR
+1296 GNYGAYETRLRRAAAAKAALN
-1303 SQISQQAVQQSQI
+1303 A
-1316 NVQEAQSN
+1316 QEAQKAYEGATKLVNEDKDLQAIFDKGSLKNQASLVNDAAFEKWKSDEWLRSWGYKVDHNNAEGLINQQTLNTDNYQDYLSAEGKQYDRLNSILSEFGVQFNHTTLRLEKIADQDIKYDELLEFLQDGERSGLN
-1324 FELARESADLLNWGN
+1324 FWVNDKTSFTYEIIQALKEGDVGKLLGMKNNGRELAQQQVIIGDSSFDMLNLSEKNKDLSDLTPMLKNLQKSKLLESADDYASIADFLAGF
-1339 DSFQGRYDTGY
+1339 SGY
-1350 SFATRDYSPDLKIP
+1350 QNVSNQITALSELVSLAAPSIKLRKQSKKDVSEIEAQMMDDLIQSLGSEYTVDVLLKIQP
-1364 NSRSRFAGWRGIESQ
+1364 TDIILDEDGHYTIEKQAKEYAEARVNAEKAEAKSAALQEQKSTLTGATFSRSSYSTLKDSKIFDTEEELQDFMKQGQAERIAKINKME
-1379 LPVDRYRA
+1379 LDA
-1387 SLYNDTAWTDYGWMP
+1387 S
-1402 DKNTKGLYAEHF
+1402 NTEIK
-1414 DDVKR
+1414 
-1419 STKNDKVFSQE
+1419 SQE
-1430 GNLWRNEKFVKDLVA
+1430 QV
-1445 HNFAVSED
+1445 
-1453 FQFGVNKN
+1453 
-1461 KIDVQDLIWL
+1461 
-1471 ENVLTGKEKGY
+1471 
-1482 EDFANFTSLEGTYSN
+1482 
-1497 YIQSVLETKN
+1497 IQLAEQRA
-1507 INEIIAALENLN
+1507 EADH
-1519 TSQLESQI
+1519 QL
-1527 YSYFDKKKVD
+1527 
-1537 FLNINGLESDLN
+1537 
-1549 STLDIISGIISDNS
+1549 
-1563 LDWENSFSSILNFL
+1563 
-1577 SGFSSEFG
+1577 
-1585 TATTKIQAL
+1585 
-1594 YELATQTAA
+1594 
-1603 FYGKDVQDVWNKFV
+1603 
-1617 ISKLSTLDADAI
+1617 
-1629 IKIHPTEIQI
+1629 
-1639 DDEGRYHISD
+1639 ISD
-1649 AVESYVQNAVELET
+1649 AEKKIVENFMETDSSQFKDSYSEEVAKQLEDIDTEKLSQGDIVRAINNIYDTRSAEANAYANLMKAIDEKQFGETTAEGFDWEAAWKNDAFNFVATQQGWSKNTDKAHMLEYLVDSGD
-1663 ANNKRSKIKENKNI
+1663 NGLRKEK
-1677 LTGNDLTADNLSSLQ
+1677 
-1692 SQDFLTD
+1692 
-1699 ENIELLK
+1699 
-1706 RSGSATRTTLYDSW
+1706 
-1720 YEQFIRDTINADQEQ
+1720 
-1735 LNNLPT
+1735 
-1741 LMREA
+1741 
-1746 EQKKEEGYTDLQER
+1746 ER
-1760 AQNDEY
+1760 AQTDVANLESNYLSDYVNYQTALGNEE
-1766 SGLTFDHSLTGEAL
+1766 SIINKAQDSIDAEKMWQEVGLKIQQATNKAEAYASAIGKL
-1780 YNEIAF
+1780 GNID
-1786 QQEEV
+1786 
-1791 YKKNSL
+1791 
-1797 INQILTDHESMDPS
+1797 T
-1811 IFIETYGDI
+1811 
-1820 LEKQWGWDRT
+1820 
-1830 NDSDL
+1830 SDL
-1835 SWLIAQLQD
+1835 AY
-1844 EQITT
+1844 ITT
-1849 SNTLSLYEELL
+1849 EDPTV
-1860 NPITLLNNSLL
+1860 L
-1871 DYAQQQKDLP
+1871 DKYQ
-1881 KELENLSYELN
+1881 NL
-1892 TTILRNKYANTAS
+1892 TTE
-1905 KWSSAISKQGDL
+1905 D
-1917 DAETLAVLQSSDE
+1917 
-1930 NALDQYQTLSSSE
+1930 

-1951 AQSQYDLLLELYD
+1951 AQKQYDQLLQMYKK
-1964 EDSAEYA
+1964 DSLDYA
-1971 AILDEKKNLTEN
+1971 LVLDEKKNLTEN

-2008 GAESAISAASSISD
+2008 GAESAISAASSMSS

-2028 SIENLRAG
+2028 SLEDLRAG

-2045 RIEEIIDR
+2045 RIEEIINR

-2075 LAKLGAQ
+2075 LAKLGAES
-2082 NAELQEYK
+2082 AEVQEYK

-2108 KADVENSQDVTNEVS
+2108 KADVENSQDVTNEIS
-2123 TAVKDA
+2123 TAINGA

-2146 RKAVDNADGTKTITM
+2146 KRAVDNADGTKTITM
-2161 ANGSTFTGEVSQA
+2161 DNGSTFTGEVSQA

-2187 NGSKVNISDTLS
+2187 NGSKVNISDNLS

-2212 LKLGNG
+2212 LQLGNG

-2224 IKSVLHNPDAD
+2224 IKSVLHNPDDA

-2246 EFATNVSAA
+2246 EFETNVSAA
-2255 FGIDEQTNKRIVTLG
+2255 FGIDEKTNKRIVTLG
-2270 LDEQNTFAISEQIA
+2270 LDEQNIFTISEQIA

-2320 ALGEDGV
+2320 ELGEDGV
-2327 IDIDALLDID
+2327 IDIDALLNID
-2337 DKQLTDLDGNLKN
+2337 DEQLTDLDNNLKN
-2350 TRYVKVVAQIDK
+2350 TRYIDVVVRTDTKAIQAQQYKDTVLANMNNGEFQEYITYAAYGKDTTG
-2362 SQLERLNYYQDVW
+2362 LNKIFDSDIGDARWSKNLSRAQRVAIEDFYQDIISNNKYGESIDAKTGEIIEGSILDILFQKLGW
-2375 KNGMTRNDRNW
+2375 YLENGNDETKNF
-2386 YYGIAR
+2386 AR
-2392 YASVMTKE
+2392 MLLQGLGE
-2400 GLKEITKDKYI
+2400 GLKQYA
-2411 PDLATG
+2411 PDFDFE
-2417 KQQQGYAEQLALL
+2417 GY
-2430 QFADNLKENDELLK
+2430 LKGLGGNVYSTFQRELLIFSPSRLTK
-2444 DGIIEEDGKFSLN
+2444 ALAPYLFEGLAVGIKEAN
-2457 EDSLLG
+2457 EA
-2463 SFLSVVTA
+2463 FEVP
-2471 MIRSGDKNNIYVAQM
+2471 
-2486 LLEGI
+2486 E
-2491 GSSLQH
+2491 
-2497 LIPGFDWVS
+2497 
-2506 FLTGLDDGVYGG
+2506 LTGL
-2518 FAQVLRIESPSKLT
+2518 A
-2532 MGLAPWLLAGLSVG
+2532 
-2546 IKKEVSNWN
+2546 
-2555 MPDIFPLTEKI
+2555 EKI
-2566 SNGFKEV
+2566 AKGFEAEIGKI
-2573 LNEVDW
+2573 DFS
-2579 NKDLD
+2579 KDLD
-2584 TLLND
+2584 ELLND
-2589 NDLIEKF
+2589 NGLKEKF
-2596 NKIGISTETYQN
+2596 NQAGFTDEDFTTY
-2608 LVKSV
+2608 V
-2613 ATNKQQKD
+2613 AGGYATYNEEDFKNSDFFKQ
-2621 SIVNSQAFK
+2621 
-2630 DEVNRRYYSANNLAT
+2630 EVNKRLAQKHQGSPWLLPLNLNKFSKIVADYPVPEISVEEIKAT
-2645 PGINQSYVFVNDDGT
+2645 EE
-2660 LYKYSNSNR
+2660 
-2669 PIRRYKSKSQISDEV
+2669 EV
-2684 LAEWGNSVNLQRA
+2684 LQDYRDNSLSLLQ
-2697 MAQATQEY
+2697 TY
-2705 FDNYFETKEWN
+2705 
-2716 TDSEQFSAVQKN
+2716 TDSWFSDTKWNSSSEWTNFEKN
-2728 ILNSAMAAALKKIG
+2728 VMNDAMAATLKKYN
-2742 AQSYEDVM
+2742 ATRYEDISPEEQDAFVE
-2750 NNSVLFDN
+2750 D
-2758 FYAEFMRYLNEEG
+2758 FYKNIEASAKKAL
-2771 KQIQNAVDQ
+2771 NAVKK

-2786 DSWLNGL
+2786 DTWLNGL
-2793 KEIYAEDEEIAQKT
+2793 KELYTADEETAQKT
-2807 YSLWENTFKAIA
+2807 YTLWENTFKAIA

-2836 GDTSALSAIVESYL
+2836 GDTSALSTIVESYL
-2850 NAGKKIEEVKN
+2850 NAGNKIEDIRD
-2861 ILTGDDVSQL
+2861 ILTGNDVTKL

-2888 YLNTNKGGTQ
+2888 YLNTDKDGTQ
-2898 FTDTTWQQY
+2898 FTDTSVEDY
-2907 NANVDKEIDA
+2907 NENVNKEVQS
-2917 WMAKDDRNQFM
+2917 WMNSDSRNAFM
-2928 AEVLTPEKL
+2928 AEILTPDKL
-2937 AKLEAGTDEEKAF
+2937 ASLASGTTEEQKMLE
-2950 FAELLEKGIVTQ
+2950 ELITTGVVNKTEGKDGAADS
-2962 NENTK
+2962 
-2967 NYSFDSTHEI
+2967 YSFNKSTQATVSQEI
-2977 TGEIIELWKNALHLF
+2977 VDMLAKSLYLS
-2992 TQEEVNNVLSTA
+2992 TQKEVNNVLSTA

-3024 TAIAK
+3024 AAIAK

-3036 VQKAKELKLQGKDLD
+3036 IQKAKELKLQGKDLD
-3051 SLTYDEK
+3051 SLTSDEK
-3058 QAVLRLTGAQDLASV
+3058 RAVLRLTGAKDLASV

-3082 SKCANIIANLAN
+3082 SKCANMIANLAD

-3107 ADTFEIGEDGTVT
+3107 ADTFEIGADGKVT
-3120 AYKYETV
+3120 AY
-3127 DKVDDVKYKQYMRD
+3127 QY
-3141 HGYGFDEKSGK
+3141 
-3152 YFQLSADGQSF
+3152 
-3163 ETTGEG
+3163 
-3169 NNKEKIEADQ
+3169 NKEISQSQLEEYLANKGYHYDPLADNFLDDDNNIITQKELNDAFKELHTKKI
-3179 TLLDA
+3179 
-3184 AHKFATTVKIK
+3184 
-3195 VELTGDKANVTGST
+3195 ELTGDKANVTGST

-3223 ARDSAASLADMSAEE
+3223 ARDSAASSAGMSAEE

-3266 AFYNLTTKI
+3266 AFYNLTAKI

-3387 INILDLFQ
+3387 IDILGLFQ
-3395 NQLDQWDGKDIGFTI
+3395 NQLDQWDGEDIGFTI
-3410 TPDMTPAIDSMNS
+3410 TPNIAP
-3423 LIQTGTMAATQI
+3423 
-3435 DKALN
+3435 ALN
-3440 SIGWE
+3440 SMQSLVDAGTMTADQITEALEKVGWE
-3445 PKITWQKVQ
+3445 PDITYEQFPLSEDAVAG
-3454 MVNDTATEGMVTVQD
+3454 TYATVKDSAGNSHTVQITD
-3469 DNGKTYTVRQSDVM
+3469 QMISKQMIT
-3483 TTNNETYI
+3483 I
-3491 PIIGSA
+3491 PVIGSA
-3497 TKISAPGGGPRPN
+3497 KKISPPGGGPRPN

-3712 YLDYINNKYEEI
+3712 YLDYVNDKYEEI

-3794 IEEFYGTTLETATS
+3794 IEELYGTTLETATS

-3873 YYLERINSAEGLTET
+3873 YYLERMDSAEGLTET

-3954 QEQQGRYVTSAREL
+3954 QEEQGRYVTSAREL

-4200 MDQMKERID
+4200 MDQMKDRID

-4217 SYGSMADSLGNYNK
+4217 SYGSMADSLDNYNK

-4295 AEELKSQVQNQGN
+4295 AEELKSQVPNQGN
-4308 SSSNG
+4308 SSPNG
-4313 GLTDGT
+4313 GSTVKT
-4319 PDVKKPD
+4319 PDTKKPD
-4326 TPSSSN
+4326 TPSSNN
-4332 GGGGGGGGNNPT
+4332 GGGGGGGGNNPA
-4344 NDAGTGGTNA
+4344 NGAGTGGTNA

-4359 IYKTLV
+4359 IYKALV
-4365 TAGPSTGTSGGGV
+4365 TTGPSKGTSGGGV

-4441 SINTMTESALSII
+4441 SEFALSII
-4454 NSGKHQLESKKA
+4454 NGIKHQLEPKKA

-4520 RLLNNYI
+4520 RLLNSYI
-4527 ANASLAMAFGLSNM
+4527 ANASLAMTFGLSNM

-4549 VDTLRQDVHITA
+4549 ADTLRQDVHITA